1 MTQHNP
7 NPISPWM
14 SFADPV
20 QASAQ
25 YVLQW
30 LSQVYPQCA
39 IQLPAATRKAV
50 PLYDKGLNLHWQDL
64 LDHEPIST
72 HLNML
77 EWAASQL
84 TQDQRPYLL
93 EACWYLLLSTYAMPS
108 QLPAPLQVLGKALG
122 VDNAHMM
129 TQGEQVWA
137 TLSQDG
143 LAGQAALEQQHSD
156 YLTAL
161 KLSLIPQGS
170 ANSDPWD
177 WRNPNN
183 WRDLARFWPIGVA
196 TVVVIALFTAT
207 LMPNST
213 TDDLTA
219 TEIEASQTSER
230 ATTQAAAATPP
241 APVETIAAVPESRVA
256 SVIPSNHYLVTAN
269 LLNLREKPVS
279 GSTIMLILPLDT
291 IVTQLSVTKD
301 GEWAQ
306 VSVAEKVGYVSKQYL
321 KPRQ

>member
-7 NPISPWM
+7 SPISPWM

-30 LSQVYPQCA
+30 LSHVYPQCA
-39 IQLPAATRKAV
+39 TQLPAATRKAV

-77 EWAASQL
+77 EWAANQL

-93 EACWYLLLSTYAMPS
+93 EACWYLLLSTYEMPS

-122 VDNAHMM
+122 VDTAHMSA
-129 TQGEQVWA
+129 QGAQVWA

-143 LAGQAALEQQHSD
+143 LAGQITLEQQHSD

-161 KLSLIPQGS
+161 KISLIPQGN
-170 ANSDPWD
+170 AIKDPWD
-177 WRNPNN
+177 WRNPDN
-183 WRDLARFWPIGVA
+183 WRGLARFWPIGLA
-196 TVVVIALFTAT
+196 SLVVIILF
-207 LMPNST
+207 
-213 TDDLTA
+213 
-219 TEIEASQTSER
+219 
-230 ATTQAAAATPP
+230 AAALLPDGSSDSPASTGELTSLTPDKTTAAAPPNAP
-241 APVETIAAVPESRVA
+241 APVESIAAAPESTTA
-256 SVIPSNHYLVTAN
+256 SVIPSDHYLVTAN
-269 LLNLREKPVS
+269 LLNLREKPMA
-279 GSTIMLILPLDT
+279 GSTILLILPLDT
-291 IVTQLSVTKD
+291 IVTQLSVTED
-301 GEWAQ
+301 GAWAQ
-306 VSVAEKVGYVSKQYL
+306 VSVADKIGYVSKQYL
-321 KPRQ
+321 KPRK

>member
-1 MTQHNP
+1 MTQNNP
-7 NPISPWM
+7 SPISPWM

-30 LSQVYPQCA
+30 LSHVYPQCA
-39 IQLPAATRKAV
+39 TQLPTATRKAV

-93 EACWYLLLSTYAMPS
+93 EACWYLLLSTYEMPS

-122 VDNAHMM
+122 VDNAHM
-129 TQGEQVWA
+129 TAQGAQVWA

-143 LAGQAALEQQHSD
+143 LAGQVALEQQHSD

-161 KLSLIPQGS
+161 KISLIPQGNAS
-170 ANSDPWD
+170 EGVWD
-177 WRNPNN
+177 WRNPDN
-183 WRDLARFWPIGVA
+183 WRDLTRFWPIGLA
-196 TVVVIALFTAT
+196 SLVVIVLFAAALLPAGSADNP
-207 LMPNST
+207 M
-213 TDDLTA
+213 A
-219 TEIEASQTSER
+219 TEEPIPQASEQT
-230 ATTQAAAATPP
+230 TAAAPPKGP
-241 APVETIAAVPESRVA
+241 APAAPIAAAPESRVA
-256 SVIPSNHYLVTAN
+256 SVIPSDHYLVTAN
-269 LLNLREKPVS
+269 LLNLREQPVS
-279 GSTIMLILPLDT
+279 GSTILLILPLDT
-291 IVTQLSVTKD
+291 IVTQLSVTDD
-301 GEWAQ
+301 GKWAQ
-306 VSVAEKVGYVSKQYL
+306 VSVAEKIGYVSKQYL
-321 KPRQ
+321 KPRK